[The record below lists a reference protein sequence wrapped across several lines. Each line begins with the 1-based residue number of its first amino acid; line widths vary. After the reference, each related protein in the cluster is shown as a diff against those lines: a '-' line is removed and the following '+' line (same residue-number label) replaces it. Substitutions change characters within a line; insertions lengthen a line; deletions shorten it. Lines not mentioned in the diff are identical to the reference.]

1 MFSDERHQR
10 RVQSIGHHVCGRHNP
25 TYVST
30 VSLVKLKLLV
40 TRPSGGNR
48 NLACRACALPVNL
61 PCRWRGRSCCLVCDG
76 KDASVPTNR
85 TPADT
90 SVLFRWVPYARTF
103 TPQNTK

>member
-10 RVQSIGHHVCGRHNP
+10 RVQSIGHHVCGRHNQ

-30 VSLVKLKLLV
+30 VSLVKLELLV

-61 PCRWRGRSCCLVCDG
+61 PCRLEGSQLLLGLRWKGRLGAHEPNPC
-76 KDASVPTNR
+76 
-85 TPADT
+85 
-90 SVLFRWVPYARTF
+90 
-103 TPQNTK
+103 